1 MNLRLQAEQEMEN
14 GDYSMAINSY
24 NKALIS
30 SCDDANLTSF
40 CYAERATIFLKLGF
54 YKHCIENI
62 ELAKASGYPAED
74 MPKLLDKEQ
83 KCLKTMKKFSNNKT
97 SNKLFVKYFKLSHD
111 EPNPKLPFFAQCL
124 KLGEDSTYGRY
135 LKTTRDLKAG
145 DIIAIIEN
153 YLAFPLDG
161 LRNSQCFNC
170 LKKNDLSLIPSEDC
184 YYGKLYYHDLDKQF
198 NNLFINH
205 FSNVLQRILQVR
217 SSSKVRSQC
226 NS

>member
-1 MNLRLQAEQEMEN
+1 MPNARQMNASDPHGIYFTKNSIDCMNLRLQAEQEMEN
-14 GDYSMAINSY
+14 GDYSTAINSY

-30 SCDDANLTSF
+30 SCDDAKLTSF

-83 KCLKTMKKFSNNKT
+83 KCLKTMKKFNNNKT

-124 KLGEDSTYGRY
+124 KLGEDSTISENN
-135 LKTTRDLKAG
+135 TRFEGWRHHCD
-145 DIIAIIEN
+145 N
-153 YLAFPLDG
+153 
-161 LRNSQCFNC
+161 
-170 LKKNDLSLIPSEDC
+170 
-184 YYGKLYYHDLDKQF
+184 
-198 NNLFINH
+198 
-205 FSNVLQRILQVR
+205 
-217 SSSKVRSQC
+217 
-226 NS
+226 